1 MCISL
6 PASFWVVL
14 KFIFTAIVL
23 ARVTNDVLIYK
34 HLNQWFRSPSDSIPK
49 TLTLSQSPLLKS
61 SLSLKLRET
70 SLLALFPSLAPS
82 VFFFFFF
89 FIGFTSSAFDVHG
102 PVGSILVFLVVV
114 NNLTS
119 PVDSANT
126 YFHPTNPK
134 VQQTFISSKIIPW
147 ETFMC

>member
-1 MCISL
+1 MHFLICIILSL
-6 PASFWVVL
+6 L

-23 ARVTNDVLIYK
+23 AQVTNDVLISK

-82 VFFFFFF
+82 LFFFFT
-89 FIGFTSSAFDVHG
+89 GFTSSAVDVHS
-102 PVGSILVFLVVV
+102 PVGSILVILVIV

-126 YFHPTNPK
+126 YFQPTNPK
-134 VQQTFISSKIIPW
+134 VQQTFISSKIIP
-147 ETFMC
+147 